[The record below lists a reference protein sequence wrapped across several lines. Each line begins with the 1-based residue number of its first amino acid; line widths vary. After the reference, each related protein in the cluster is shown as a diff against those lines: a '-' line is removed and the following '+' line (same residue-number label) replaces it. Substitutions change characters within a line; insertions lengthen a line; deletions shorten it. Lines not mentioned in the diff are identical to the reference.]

1 MLRHAYRRVDHRSL
15 TWLNPRTAVEHLC
28 RNPLWGAAGEGAHAS
43 QPPRSHLKVKPQAM
57 TPRQVLSWL
66 VIALLVVLLY
76 LLLSQLVMVNV

>member
-28 RNPLWGAAGEGAHAS
+28 RNPL
-43 QPPRSHLKVKPQAM
+43 RAM
-57 TPRQVLSWL
+57 TPHQVMTWL

-76 LLLSQLVMVNV
+76 FLLTQLVMVNV